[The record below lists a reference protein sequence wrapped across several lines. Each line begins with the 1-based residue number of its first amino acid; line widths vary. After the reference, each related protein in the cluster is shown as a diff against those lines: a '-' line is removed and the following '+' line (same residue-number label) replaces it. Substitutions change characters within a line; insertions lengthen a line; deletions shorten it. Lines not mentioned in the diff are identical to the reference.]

1 MSDRGGN
8 LGSGAPCTLALVRFV
23 QNRPSN
29 DHRQAHRT
37 AKTLDGGSKRLKQTG
52 AARDATETDGGSS
65 KLSERLPRTQHAWCT
80 SASALTGR
88 TWLAQ
93 HITRGGAA
101 GKELRGQTQALTG
114 SRGRGQARPEGD
126 GRCSWAVCNRRRGR
140 SCGGRRKR
148 SRAAE
153 AERARCC
160 STPWYTGS
168 FEPYLCR

>member
-114 SRGRGQARPEGD
+114 SRGRACTVLFDPLVYR
-126 GRCSWAVCNRRRGR
+126 
-140 SCGGRRKR
+140 
-148 SRAAE
+148 
-153 AERARCC
+153 
-160 STPWYTGS
+160 
-168 FEPYLCR
+168 FI